1 MRSCGYIAVVLGCST
16 HPRTSL
22 QTAYR
27 AVQRTRSPQVESMRQ
42 GIPSQSGSW
51 LAALH
56 LRATLTLPAHLR
68 DGGVHRRCALL
79 ISHACLSEQALR
91 DMRLMVTAHQKIPA
105 WKDR

>member
-1 MRSCGYIAVVLGCST
+1 MWVYSCSAGMLHTLTNQLAGYVNNSAT
-16 HPRTSL
+16 TRTS
-22 QTAYR
+22 T
-27 AVQRTRSPQVESMRQ
+27 VENMRQ
-42 GIPSQSGSW
+42 GTPSQSGSW

-91 DMRLMVTAHQKIPA
+91 NMRLIITAHQKIPA
-105 WKDR
+105 WKER